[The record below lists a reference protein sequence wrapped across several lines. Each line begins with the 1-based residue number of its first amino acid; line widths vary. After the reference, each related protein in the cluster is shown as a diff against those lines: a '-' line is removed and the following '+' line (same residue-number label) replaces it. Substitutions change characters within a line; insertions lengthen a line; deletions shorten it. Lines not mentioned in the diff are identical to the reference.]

1 MVEPFL
7 VMAALAGLGVAA
19 VAGPLGS
26 FVVWR
31 RMAYF
36 GDATAHAAV
45 LGVALAIVTDL
56 PVTLGVLIVAAA
68 MAALVSRLSESGAP
82 IDTALGV
89 ASHGALAFG
98 LVALSVSGGPRGD
111 LMGLLFGDIL
121 TVTLVDL
128 AIIWGGAAVVLAVLI
143 WRWPGLLIATL
154 SPELALAGGGR
165 PARERLILGLL
176 IALVVAVALKVV
188 GALLIGAMLII
199 PAATAR
205 PLARTTRSHG
215 DVSGNCRRGRRVDR
229 SGAVGDAGQPD
240 RPDNCGHGRRTV
252 RIGKHRTGE
261 RGLGVCP
268 GAPSSV

>member
-26 FVVWR
+26 FVIWH

-176 IALVVAVALKVV
+176 VALVVAVALKVV

-205 PLARTTRSHG
+205 PLARTPEAMAMLAAIVAG
-215 DVSGNCRRGRRVDR
+215 V
-229 SGAVGDAGQPD
+229 AVL
-240 RPDNCGHGRRTV
+240 
-252 RIGKHRTGE
+252 I
-261 RGLGVCP
+261 GLGLSVALDSP
-268 GAPSSV
+268 TGPTIVATAAGLFALANIAPANAV